1 MKKEVSDST
10 KKKRFSFGSKANV
23 NAKSGILF
31 KALKPFMSLD
41 TSANIEGGFKG
52 IGESAI
58 KSTISNTILS
68 DFIETAEDDTHI
80 KKIKNYNITAYQN
93 SISFMKMYTPY
104 FNMIKM
110 EDESINFSKLDET
123 LEKSKGY
130 YELLATTEDGP
141 QKVLRFNIKAFRNN
155 YSLAD
160 LPKMNLK
167 FYSVEVGSMDVSML
181 NAEKEFDFGKDKE
194 PITSSE
200 ILNEQTDEVNKV
212 IVYDVILS
220 GISSNE

>member
-1 MKKEVSDST
+1 
-10 KKKRFSFGSKANV
+10 
-23 NAKSGILF
+23 
-31 KALKPFMSLD
+31 
-41 TSANIEGGFKG
+41 
-52 IGESAI
+52 
-58 KSTISNTILS
+58 
-68 DFIETAEDDTHI
+68 
-80 KKIKNYNITAYQN
+80 
-93 SISFMKMYTPY
+93 
-104 FNMIKM
+104 M